1 MSASVASL
9 TTTNLDDKSRGKV
22 TRLSFPITIRKV
34 ESRIPRNTARIQNEE
49 EDGRGG
55 GAGQSRNVVQTKIGK
70 AESDGESGGKDRHK
84 GIKKKEHETKT
95 ETWEHRQE
103 QAVLPSST

>member
-9 TTTNLDDKSRGKV
+9 TTTNLDGKSRGKV
-22 TRLSFPITIRKV
+22 TRLSFPITKGKV

-55 GAGQSRNVVQTKIGK
+55 ERGKVEMWYKQRLERQRVTENREAKI
-70 AESDGESGGKDRHK
+70 
-84 GIKKKEHETKT
+84 ETK
-95 ETWEHRQE
+95 E
-103 QAVLPSST
+103 

>member
-1 MSASVASL
+1 M
-9 TTTNLDDKSRGKV
+9 G
-22 TRLSFPITIRKV
+22 
-34 ESRIPRNTARIQNEE
+34 
-49 EDGRGG
+49 GG

-70 AESDGESGGKDRHK
+70 AESDRESGGKNRDR

>member
-1 MSASVASL
+1 M
-9 TTTNLDDKSRGKV
+9 
-22 TRLSFPITIRKV
+22 
-34 ESRIPRNTARIQNEE
+34 
-49 EDGRGG
+49 
-55 GAGQSRNVVQTKIGK
+55 VQTKIGK
-70 AESDGESGGKDRHK
+70 AESDRESGGKNRDR

>member
-1 MSASVASL
+1 MPWSL
-9 TTTNLDDKSRGKV
+9 LSLLQISMVKAAVKLRGFPSRLLKGKLRV
-22 TRLSFPITIRKV
+22 EFHGIRQEYRMKRRM
-34 ESRIPRNTARIQNEE
+34 E
-49 EDGRGG
+49 GG

-70 AESDGESGGKDRHK
+70 AESDRESGGKNRDR

>member
-1 MSASVASL
+1 MLIFSTQDMIASPWIHIWKIV
-9 TTTNLDDKSRGKV
+9 KSVVYYQRWQTK
-22 TRLSFPITIRKV
+22 
-34 ESRIPRNTARIQNEE
+34 
-49 EDGRGG
+49 GG

-70 AESDGESGGKDRHK
+70 AESDRESGGKNRDR

-95 ETWEHRQE
+95 ETWGHRQE